1 MDTQSILTWLAS
13 DSHPAARYL
22 AARDL
27 VGAPPDTLDRW
38 HDAVVTW
45 APLAEILALQEADGR
60 FPSHTKQAP
69 LGNTFA
75 AIRLM
80 ERCGMDVRDEPVA
93 RVIGLLEH
101 GYADHGAV
109 SYNSGGSGI
118 LPCYVGLVTRALIR
132 MGAGDSPVV
141 TRSVDW
147 IVAHQRYDRR
157 DVRAGGVEP
166 WTYRAVNNYGCW
178 DSVSCYHGVVGTLGA
193 LAAVPAD
200 KRSAGQRE
208 RILEAVD
215 YLREHRV
222 YRKAGDGK
230 PIFRTSLKFSLFHAY
245 RSHVLDVLEW
255 LADADPALAD
265 EPWVKDAIA
274 DVEALSIDGRIPL
287 VTNADTHLA
296 DPLALERVGEP
307 SPLLTVQWLRMRR
320 AFGLAQWPHH
330 D

>member
-1 MDTQSILTWLAS
+1 MDTQSILEWLAS
-13 DSHPAARYL
+13 EDHPAARYL

-27 VGAPPDTLDRW
+27 LSAPPDSLDRW
-38 HDAVVTW
+38 HAAVGTW
-45 APLAEILALQEADGR
+45 SPLAAILALQKTDGG

-69 LGNTFA
+69 MGNTFA

-93 RVIGLLEH
+93 RVIGLLED
-101 GYADHGAV
+101 GYAGHGAV

-132 MGAGDSPVV
+132 MGAADSPVV
-141 TRSVDW
+141 TTSLDW

-200 KRSAGQRE
+200 TRTAGQRE
-208 RILEAVD
+208 RILDAID

-222 YRKAGDGK
+222 YRRTGDGK
-230 PIFRTSLKFSLFHAY
+230 PIFRTSLQFSFFHGY

-255 LADADPALAD
+255 LADADPSLAD
-265 EPWVKDAIA
+265 ERWVKEAIA
-274 DVEALSIDGRIPL
+274 DVEALSRHGKIPL
-287 VTNADTHLA
+287 ATNATTHLV

-307 SPLLTVQWLRMRR
+307 SPLLTVQWLRLRR
-320 AFGLAQWPHH
+320 AFGLADVPAAC
-330 D
+330 